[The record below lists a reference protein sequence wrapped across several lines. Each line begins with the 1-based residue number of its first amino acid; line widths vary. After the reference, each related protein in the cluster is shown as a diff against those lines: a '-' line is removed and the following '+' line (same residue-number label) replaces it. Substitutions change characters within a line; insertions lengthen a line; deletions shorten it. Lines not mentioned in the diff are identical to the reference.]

1 MERHFNLCLQLPTQD
16 MKHHTYVLSA
26 EELTREGKRQ
36 RYQQLHQISSSS
48 SSQVRQTCLF
58 IPNIVAI
65 AYRQQSR
72 HATPLSPGS
81 LKLLEGNIKHINC
94 IYTLHSYKKTHVN
107 PRLVL
112 IKKQSQVSVWM
123 AKRSCGLCTNSH
135 CVVLKFLH
143 SILTFPSFWECSS
156 TLLKFLILTS
166 P

>member
-26 EELTREGKRQ
+26 DESLSPKKLTREGKRQ

-94 IYTLHSYKKTHVN
+94 IYTLHSYNKTHVN

-112 IKKQSQVSVWM
+112 IKKTVTSFCLDGKKVLWSLY
-123 AKRSCGLCTNSH
+123 KLTLCCT
-135 CVVLKFLH
+135 
-143 SILTFPSFWECSS
+143 
-156 TLLKFLILTS
+156 
-166 P
+166 